1 MLCVPLVRGAF
12 LFDSFHVLEI
22 VDLCLRIMS
31 QITQN
36 VLLHGAKTPSNP
48 LKQHVAACL
57 GCSGRSFPELPLAA
71 ILEVRWTQ
79 VNVEPG
85 TQKVRLSTPQEQNTL
100 EGLFTEVYLERII
113 RVIATRRRVQ

>member
-1 MLCVPLVRGAF
+1 MLCVPLVRVSF

-36 VLLHGAKTPSNP
+36 VLPHGAKTPSNP

-57 GCSGRSFPELPLAA
+57 GCSGRSFPELPFGRHL
-71 ILEVRWTQ
+71 RS
-79 VNVEPG
+79 
-85 TQKVRLSTPQEQNTL
+85 KVDASQRRTGYT
-100 EGLFTEVYLERII
+100 EGASQHASGAEHAGRTFLLRFT
-113 RVIATRRRVQ
+113 